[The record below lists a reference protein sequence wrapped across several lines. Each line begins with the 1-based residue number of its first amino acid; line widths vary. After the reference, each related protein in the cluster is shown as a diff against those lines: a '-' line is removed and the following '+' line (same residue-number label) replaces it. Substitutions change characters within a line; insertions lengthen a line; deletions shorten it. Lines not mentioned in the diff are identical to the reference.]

1 MDAKSRS
8 ALGVGTLLIVLGV
21 FFLVARIVP
30 NFSTVFTWPW
40 IVIGVGAAFMVA
52 ALVSWTP
59 GLAVPACIIGGIGGI
74 LLWQTTTGLWGT
86 WAFAWTLIPG
96 FVGVGILLSEVME
109 GRPLKGLVDGGTPI
123 AVSAVLFLAFGSFLG
138 ARMGLF
144 PRIGNWW
151 AVGLIVIGALVVLR
165 PLVRRR
171 HRRDGD
177 AGEEK

>member
-1 MDAKSRS
+1 MDAKTRS
-8 ALGVGTLLIVLGV
+8 AIGVGTLLIVLGI
-21 FFLVARIVP
+21 FFLVARVVP
-30 NFSTVFTWPW
+30 NFSAVFSWPW

-74 LLWQTTTGLWGT
+74 LLWQTASGQWGT
-86 WAFAWTLIPG
+86 WAFLWTLIPG
-96 FVGVGILLSEVME
+96 FVGVGILLSEVMQ
-109 GRPLKGLVDGGTPI
+109 GKPLKGLVDGGTPI
-123 AVSAVLFLAFGSFLG
+123 VVSVVLFLAFGSFLG

-151 AVGLIVIGALVVLR
+151 AVGLILVGVLVVLR

-171 HRRDGD
+171 GRRDS
-177 AGEEK
+177 GEEK